1 MEVCVKNSKKKTSY
15 FEQSKQKFLPLYMNH
30 AQKTKKSDYRDYKWI
45 VKQYYFEVF
54 QTEFGMIRGPKI
66 ELYPIKHVDKI
77 LDERLDFS

>member
-45 VKQYYFEVF
+45 VK
-54 QTEFGMIRGPKI
+54 
-66 ELYPIKHVDKI
+66 
-77 LDERLDFS
+77 